1 MQHLEALRRDPESP
15 AAAESVRTE
24 ARAQGAFREYACA
37 FAERGA
43 YLADRA
49 RVKDAIASLVEAAL
63 VFEEELED
71 LESAANAY
79 QRVLEIETGHRRAL
93 FALGLLFHD
102 LGRWDDLVALYR
114 RRLEQTKD
122 DGERTTLHLYIAELL
137 SERFDDDHAA
147 FKEVLAAS
155 RLAPR
160 NIRIIGRLEKL
171 GERINKIDEVAV
183 VIGDLILHQ
192 EDPRVRAALS
202 LRLAELHL
210 GPLAD
215 SQRALVY
222 LRSALADDGGNPEI
236 LSEIED
242 VFRERARFDDL
253 AELLEE
259 AAKDRR
265 VGPHRVRLE
274 RELARIYELEL
285 NDQKRALHALTRA
298 AKIAFEDRELLDE
311 VLRIGLISANMEP
324 VAQTFEDV
332 TARTEN
338 GLLRTYLR
346 LKLGHIYAGQLA
358 RPEDAIR
365 VYTAILDDDPGHQE
379 AQRRMAKLGVIRQ
392 ADAVSVSTE
401 GKKPESL
408 AKRVGTSAIETRA
421 DEVPTEIAALGRGFG
436 PESETALDPELHP
449 VMAQPL
455 IDDLLDVPRLRQP
468 PPPPPRDSSP
478 DEYTEMEVQKSF
490 VHESTMVMRARKSP
504 PPPPPTLDV
513 EEEEGELAAEA
524 ETEDVE
530 DVDLDVDLD
539 SPEHAVSLLLQLEEA
554 SDPLVDPAE
563 SVPEARVVPLNTE
576 ELEIPPLA
584 AGAFGSEGAD
594 SSLPE
599 SYSEPPP
606 PAPPAKLTDDL
617 DERISALQQELNE
630 ASKANDQARQVEL
643 LEELVRTHER
653 LNQDERAFFSIVRL
667 AKTAPTLDRLEDAIR
682 LGRRAQGYPLLIE
695 TVETLGPQLP
705 VEAQVRLS
713 MGLAEV
719 ELEDLRDVS
728 AAVARIAKAHALA
741 PADNAVFERWIVV
754 LEVSRRFAELA
765 DVLRTRALEIAGTNE
780 AISMVRRAAHIREVN
795 LEDPRGAAEVLVT
808 YLARVP
814 ERDDLR
820 EEAAG
825 LLEKAGAWREL
836 AGLLESTVLR
846 IEGSER
852 ADVRLRIAKLYRD
865 KLREPQLA
873 EQTLRVGLEERARD
887 PALLSMLEE
896 SYEARGAWE
905 ELVDVLIRQLDVLKG
920 ARLRNT
926 VRRKIAEIA
935 ELHLDDEGLALE
947 ILADAVRD
955 DAGDLDALGDL
966 ERLRRARGDW
976 DGVRD
981 VLVLRSQAVPDPKD
995 RSAALVA
1002 IAAIDVEINFD
1013 LDAAA
1018 EGLRDALAIDP
1029 KNEEGL
1035 NALAALEDQRGDYV
1049 AAMDVL
1055 RRLAEESTGAAR
1067 ARALVRLG
1075 RIYED
1080 RFDDVESAGAEYAQA
1095 YEADSQFLDA
1105 ILSLFRIREREED
1118 YVAALELASR
1128 AAALHD
1134 DERDRAA
1141 LWRRAGTIAQD
1152 RVGDELR
1159 ALECYERALASDPDD
1174 LATMAT
1180 VGELFLKRGDAERAY
1195 PHLKHA
1201 AEGLSDPE
1209 RKASLYHS
1217 AASAAE
1223 KTKKHAEA
1231 IECYEAAL
1239 ERAPRALEPL
1249 KRLAVLYEGTGDHGR
1264 AYELSALLLLHH
1276 EGAFGP
1282 AEKAQ
1287 VYLRMARA
1295 KGIAKEYEAAGRLA
1309 KKAHLLAESSAEP
1322 LVLLAEVLPETGEA
1336 FEAAECLRK
1345 LSQIYK
1351 TAKDKRDALYRAA
1364 VLLAERANDVARA
1377 SAMLAEAQ
1385 TFIPEDIEVADLLA
1399 IYRERMQDARGAS
1412 TALTVPARLLS
1423 GRPRADLLVRAAKI
1437 SGGPGR
1443 DRPTAKKLLAE
1454 AVAIVP
1460 THQEALAELRVMQE
1474 LDGELEAFV
1483 ALSEKAA
1490 QQFLEDPSTSRD
1502 AQDLDRK
1509 AAALAL
1515 YTDVLRTYRLKLRD
1529 PERALGALRKV
1540 LELSADEA
1548 AKREDLARL
1557 LDEVADKNKNGQS
1570 AALVKEAIAV
1580 WARLVE
1586 EQPGF
1591 VEGVAKLRALY
1602 ERSGEPAM
1610 AHLQEE
1616 LLEALAGGAAPIARN
1631 PAEKE
1636 PTKPPL
1642 PKQRLDVPHHPLEKT
1657 SLEKLFLELGYAPIK
1672 ALYEWM
1678 PEPKPK
1684 KKDLVGM
1691 AGLGAHVSR
1700 PIEHAAAVLG
1710 LDVPP
1715 VFVRDDA
1722 PLAIVPALVLDQPA
1736 LIVSL
1741 ALAEKRTS
1749 GELRFLAGRAL
1760 SLLRPRALALAT
1772 IPLEILRDGLAG
1784 FAKPVIAPETV
1795 HADPRT
1801 SKKRGKALE
1810 KALKEP
1816 ERNRL
1821 AEEVGRWLLAPKR
1834 ATLAEEKNAV
1844 MRSAERA
1851 GLVASGSLLVSL
1863 GMLSVLSEGHVERS
1877 WRLPMIEWAQT
1888 RMFAEILRRLS

>member
-1 MQHLEALRRDPESP
+1 LELGQHLEALRRDPESLS
-15 AAAESVRTE
+15 AADIVRVE
-24 ARAQGAFREYACA
+24 ARAQGAFREYAHA
-37 FAERGA
+37 FAERGIS
-43 YLADRA
+43 LAERA
-49 RVKDAIASLVEAAL
+49 LRKEAISSLVEAAL

-71 LESAANAY
+71 LESAADAY
-79 QRVLEIETGHRRAL
+79 QRVLEIEGDHRRAL
-93 FALGLLFHD
+93 FALGLLLHD
-102 LGRWDDLVALYR
+102 LSRWDDLIALYR
-114 RRLEQTKD
+114 RRLEQSKD

-137 SERFDDDHAA
+137 SERFNDDHAA
-147 FKEVLAAS
+147 FKEIMAAS

-171 GERINKIDEVAV
+171 GERTNRIDEVAV

-215 SQRALVY
+215 SQRALTY

-285 NDQKRALHALTRA
+285 GDHKRALHALTRA

-311 VLRIGLISANMEP
+311 VLRIGLVSSSMEP

-332 TARTEN
+332 TSRTDN

-358 RPEDAIR
+358 RKDDAIR
-365 VYTAILDDDPGHQE
+365 VYTAILEDDPSHQE
-379 AQRRMAKLGVIRQ
+379 AQRRMEKLGVFRQ
-392 ADAVSVSTE
+392 AVPVSVSTE

-421 DEVPTEIAALGRGFG
+421 DDVPTEIAALGRGFG

-449 VMAQPL
+449 PL
-455 IDDLLDVPRLRQP
+455 PMPMIDDLIDVPRMRQP
-468 PPPPPRDSSP
+468 PAPPRDP
-478 DEYTEMEVQKSF
+478 AGGDYTEMEVQKNML
-490 VHESTMVMRARKSP
+490 HESTMVMRARKAP
-504 PPPPPTLDV
+504 PPPPVMNFDEEDDEV
-513 EEEEGELAAEA
+513 EH
-524 ETEDVE
+524 
-530 DVDLDVDLD
+530 VDTDAGDEPEVDLD
-539 SPEHAVSLLLQLEEA
+539 SEEHAIALLLQLDAMRPSDAIAADDHVEEMH
-554 SDPLVDPAE
+554 SI
-563 SVPEARVVPLNTE
+563 PEAELPPIEKV
-576 ELEIPPLA
+576 ELE
-584 AGAFGSEGAD
+584 

-599 SYSEPPP
+599 SYSEPPVA
-606 PAPPAKLTDDL
+606 APPQKVTDDL
-617 DERISALQQELNE
+617 DERIAALQAELAE
-630 ASKANDQARQVEL
+630 ATQANDQPRIVEI

-653 LNQDERAFFSIVRL
+653 LNHDERAFFSVVRL
-667 AKTAPTLDRLEDAIR
+667 AKAAPTLDRLEDAIR

-695 TVETLGPQLP
+695 TVETLAPQLP
-705 VEAQVRLS
+705 KEAQVRLS
-713 MGLAEV
+713 LALAEV

-728 AAVARIAKAHALA
+728 AAVLRLAKAHALA
-741 PADNAVFERWIVV
+741 PEDNAVFERWIVI

-765 DVLRTRALEIAGTNE
+765 DVLSARAAEVAGTNE
-780 AISMVRRAAHIREVN
+780 AISFVRRAAHIREVN
-795 LEDPRGAAEVLVT
+795 LEDPRGAAEAFLAYLVL
-808 YLARVP
+808 VP

-820 EEAAG
+820 EEAAS
-825 LLEKAGAWREL
+825 LLEKASAWREL
-836 AGLLESTVLR
+836 AALLESTVLR

-865 KLREPQLA
+865 RLGDPQLA
-873 EQTLRVGLEERARD
+873 EQTLRIGLEERARD

-926 VRRKIAEIA
+926 VRRKIAEIS
-935 ELHLDDEGLALE
+935 EQHLDDEALALE
-947 ILADAVRD
+947 ILADAIRD

-976 DGVRD
+976 DGVRE
-981 VLVLRSQAVPDPKD
+981 VLVLRSNAVPDPKD
-995 RSAALVA
+995 RSSALVA
-1002 IAAIDVEINFD
+1002 IAAIDAEINFD

-1018 EGLRDALAIDP
+1018 EGLRDALEIDP
-1029 KNEEGL
+1029 KNEAGL
-1035 NALAALEDQRGDYV
+1035 GALATLEDQRGDYV
-1049 AAMDVL
+1049 AAMEVL
-1055 RRLAEESTGAAR
+1055 KRLAEESTGGAR

-1075 RIYED
+1075 RIFEE
-1080 RFDDVESAGAEYAQA
+1080 RFDDDESAAAEYAQA
-1095 YEADSQFLDA
+1095 YEADAHCLEA
-1105 ILSLFRIREREED
+1105 ILALFRVREREED

-1128 AAALHD
+1128 AAQLHE

-1141 LWRRAGTIAQD
+1141 LWRRAGSIAQD

-1159 ALECYERALASDPDD
+1159 ALECYERALAADPDD

-1180 VGELFLKRGDAERAY
+1180 VGELFLKRGDPERAY

-1239 ERAPRALEPL
+1239 DRSPRALEPL
-1249 KRLAVLYEGTGDHGR
+1249 KRLAVLYEGTGNHER

-1276 EGAFGP
+1276 ETAFGP

-1287 VYLRMARA
+1287 VYLRMARSKQVA
-1295 KGIAKEYEAAGRLA
+1295 KDYSAAGRLA
-1309 KKAHLLAESSAEP
+1309 KKSHLLAETSAEP
-1322 LVLLAEVLPETGEA
+1322 LVLLADVLPESGEA

-1345 LSQIYK
+1345 LSQIYRTPK
-1351 TAKDKRDALYRAA
+1351 EKRDALYRAA

-1385 TFIPEDIEVADLLA
+1385 TFIPEDIEVAELLA
-1399 IYRERMQDARGAS
+1399 VYRERMQDARGAAA
-1412 TALTVPARLLS
+1412 ALTVPARLLA

-1437 SGGPGR
+1437 SAGPGR
-1443 DRPTAKKLLAE
+1443 DRLAAKKLLIE
-1454 AVAIVP
+1454 ALGIVP
-1460 THQEALAELRVMQE
+1460 THQEALSELRVMLE
-1474 LDGELEAFV
+1474 LDGELEALV
-1483 ALSEKAA
+1483 SLAEKAA

-1502 AQDLDRK
+1502 APELDRK
-1509 AAALAL
+1509 LAALQL
-1515 YTDVLRTYRLKLRD
+1515 YSDVLRTYRLKLRD
-1529 PERALGALRKV
+1529 PERALGVLRKV
-1540 LELSADEA
+1540 LELSADEPQ
-1548 AKREDLARL
+1548 KREDLARL
-1557 LDEVADKNKNGQS
+1557 LDEVADKNKNGRS
-1570 AALVKEAIAV
+1570 AALVKEAIGV

-1602 ERSGEPAM
+1602 DRSGEPAL

-1616 LLEALAGGAAPIARN
+1616 LLEALAGGSVPLPVNAP
-1631 PAEKE
+1631 EKE

-1642 PKQRLDVPHHPLEKT
+1642 PKQRLDVPLHPLEKT
-1657 SLEKLFLELGYAPIK
+1657 QLEKLFTDLGYAPIK
-1672 ALYEWM
+1672 AFYEWM

-1691 AGLGAHVSR
+1691 AGLGIHLSR
-1700 PIEHAAAVLG
+1700 PLQHAAAVLG

-1722 PLAIVPALVLDQPA
+1722 PLAIMPALVLEQPA

-1741 ALAEKRTS
+1741 ALAEKRSS

-1760 SLLRPRALALAT
+1760 SLLRPRALALVT
-1772 IPLEILRDGLAG
+1772 VPLEIMRDGLAG
-1784 FAKPVIAPETV
+1784 FAKPSIAPETV

-1801 SKKRGKALE
+1801 SKKRGKQLE
-1810 KALKEP
+1810 KALREAD
-1816 ERNRL
+1816 RNRL

-1834 ATLAEEKNAV
+1834 PTLAEEKNAV
-1844 MRSAERA
+1844 LRSAERA

-1863 GMLSVLSEGHVERS
+1863 QMLSVLSEGHVERS